1 MPIQE
6 HSRLIKARSAGNLG
20 SATAFNFDD
29 MRRQC
34 DDFVAGARKQGE
46 QILAQAAAEAEDIRR
61 RAHAEGLAAGQ
72 REGLASAGQLIE
84 TRAVEI
90 AARETQFK
98 LRTALPAIESLA
110 RSLEIERDRWITHW
124 EAAAVQLS
132 AAIAEKILRRE
143 LSRRPEL
150 AAAIIQEALQLAAGQ
165 PHLKLRL
172 HPADIELLEGCG
184 PDAVSRLAAVGEA
197 DLIPDESITRGGCQ
211 IETRHGVIDAR
222 LETQLE
228 RITSELLEA
237 N

>member
-6 HSRLIKARSAGNLG
+6 PSRLIKARSARNLG
-20 SATAFNFDD
+20 SSAAFNFDD

-34 DDFVAGARKQGE
+34 DEFVASARKQGE
-46 QILAQAAAEAEDIRR
+46 QLLAQSAIEADEIRR

-72 REGLASAGQLIE
+72 RDGLASAGQLIE
-84 TRAVEI
+84 TRAVEK
-90 AARETQFK
+90 AAQQTQDK
-98 LRTALPAIESLA
+98 LRTALPAIQALA

-132 AAIAEKILRRE
+132 AVIAEKILRHE

-150 AAAIIQEALQLAAGQ
+150 AKAIIQEALLLAAGQ

-172 HPADIELLEGCG
+172 HPADIELLQDCG
-184 PDAVSRLAAVGEA
+184 REAVSRLAAVGDAE
-197 DLIPDESITRGGCQ
+197 LVPDESIARGGCL
-211 IETRHGVIDAR
+211 IETHHGVIDAR

-228 RITSELLEA
+228 RITRELLEGI
-237 N
+237 